1 MWQQKYSRVRL
12 DLIQIWFSF
21 DIKALKV
28 EKTASKGQYK
38 SKTAGRPGNENCW
51 PKDKM
56 WIVVNC

>member
-28 EKTASKGQYK
+28 EKLRAKGNIRAKLQGGPEM
-38 SKTAGRPGNENCW
+38 KTAGQKIKCELL
-51 PKDKM
+51 
-56 WIVVNC
+56 